1 KHKNMKI
8 MICSFTKFEKSALV
22 TDSLFDAYQIIIRRV
37 LHDMLITTLGEM
49 LNGSG
54 TNQFP
59 QN

>member
-1 KHKNMKI
+1 MKI

-49 LNGSG
+49 LDGSG